1 MRTFRTLEAGMITE
15 SAAHRIAD
23 VQTLEKLY
31 GAPSGAAVD
40 KEVDYLHPHYQR
52 LIAASPFFVLATGG
66 PDGMDASPR
75 GDAPGFVVVADEKT
89 LLIPD
94 RRGNN
99 RVDSLRNIIADPRVA
114 LLFLIPGCGETLR
127 VNGRAEIRTD
137 PRLLERFSVEGKLP
151 RTVIVVHVDTV
162 FFQCA
167 RAIFRSKLWDPARH
181 VERGSLPSTGTIV
194 ADVAKKPLD
203 VEYDKGLYERLKAGL
218 Y

>member
-1 MRTFRTLEAGMITE
+1 VAMNAESTPQRINDVETLE
-15 SAAHRIAD
+15 R
-23 VQTLEKLY
+23 LY

-40 KEVDYLHPHYQR
+40 KEVDFLHPYYQR

-75 GDAPGFVVVADEKT
+75 GDSPGFVAVQDEKT
-89 LLIPD
+89 LLVPD

-99 RVDSLRNIIADPRVA
+99 RVDSLRNIIANPRVA
-114 LLFLIPGCGETLR
+114 LLFLVPGIGETLR

-137 PRLLERFSVEGKLP
+137 PVLLERFNVDGKLP
-151 RTVIVVHVDTV
+151 RSVIVVHVDTV

-167 RAIFRSKLWDPARH
+167 RAIFRSKLWDPEQHIARA
-181 VERGSLPSTGTIV
+181 SLPSTGTIV
-194 ADVAKKPLD
+194 SALTNGRFNDK
-203 VEYDKGLYERLKAGL
+203 EYDSGLYERLKSGL

>member
-1 MRTFRTLEAGMITE
+1 MISAGE
-15 SAAHRIAD
+15 DHRITD
-23 VQTLEKLY
+23 VESLEKLY
-31 GAPSGAAVD
+31 GAPSGAAVE
-40 KEVDYLHPHYQR
+40 KEIDYLHPHYQR

-75 GDAPGFVVVADEKT
+75 GDAPGFVEVGDEKT

-114 LLFLIPGCGETLR
+114 LLFLIPGVGETLR
-127 VNGRAEIRTD
+127 VNGRAEISTD
-137 PRLLERFSVEGKLP
+137 PALLERFSVEGKQP
-151 RTVIVVHVDTV
+151 RSVIVVHVDTV

-181 VERGSLPSTGTIV
+181 LERRSLPSLGTIV
-194 ADVAKKPLD
+194 ADVSKGSFDAKQ
-203 VEYDKGLYERLKAGL
+203 YDEGLYERLRGAL

>member
-1 MRTFRTLEAGMITE
+1 MTTE

-52 LIAASPFFVLATGG
+52 LVEASPFFVLATAGPGG
-66 PDGMDASPR
+66 LDASPR
-75 GDAPGFVVVADEKT
+75 GDAPGFVTVEDEKT

-137 PRLLERFSVEGKLP
+137 AALLERFNVEGKLP
-151 RTVIVVHVDTV
+151 RSVIVVHVDTV

-167 RAIFRSKLWDPARH
+167 RAIFRSKLWDPAQH
-181 VERGSLPSTGTIV
+181 VERASLPSTGTIV
-194 ADVAKKPLD
+194 ADVARKQFDAK
-203 VEYDKGLYERLKAGL
+203 EYDKGLYERLKAGL

>member
-1 MRTFRTLEAGMITE
+1 MDTATE
-15 SAAHRIAD
+15 THRITDIAA
-23 VQTLEKLY
+23 LEKLY
-31 GAPSGAAVD
+31 GLPSGAAVD
-40 KEVDYLHPHYQR
+40 KEIDHLHPHYQR
-52 LIAASPFFVLATGG
+52 LIAASPFFVLASGG

-75 GDAPGFVVVADEKT
+75 GDAPGFVVVDDAKT

-99 RVDSLRNIIADPRVA
+99 RVDSLRNIISNPQVA
-114 LLFLIPGCGETLR
+114 LLFMIPGVSETLR

-137 PRLLERFSVEGKLP
+137 PALLERFRVEGRTP
-151 RTVIVVHVDTV
+151 RSVLVVRVESV

-181 VERGSLPSTGTIV
+181 IDRNSLPSLGTIISDINH
-194 ADVAKKPLD
+194 ARFDGK
-203 VEYDKGLYERLKAGL
+203 EYDKGLYERLRGSL

>member
-1 MRTFRTLEAGMITE
+1 MDTISPT
-15 SAAHRIAD
+15 HRITD
-23 VQTLEKLY
+23 VDTLEKLY
-31 GAPSGAAVD
+31 GFPSGAAVD

-66 PDGMDASPR
+66 PGGMDASPR
-75 GDAPGFVVVADEKT
+75 GDAPGFVEVQDEKT

-137 PRLLERFSVEGKLP
+137 PALLERFPVEGKLP
-151 RTVIVVHVDTV
+151 RTVIVVRVDTV

-167 RAIFRSKLWDPARH
+167 RAIFRSKLWDPAQH
-181 VERGSLPSTGTIV
+181 VERGSLPSTGRIV
-194 ADVAKKPLD
+194 ADVAKKQFD
-203 VEYDKGLYERLKAGL
+203 AAEYDKGLYERLKAGL

>member
-1 MRTFRTLEAGMITE
+1 MSRTNQDHRITDVEALEA
-15 SAAHRIAD
+15 
-23 VQTLEKLY
+23 LY
-31 GAPSGAAVD
+31 GSPSGAAVE
-40 KEVDYLHPHYQR
+40 KEVAYLHPHYQR

-75 GDAPGFVVVADEKT
+75 GDAPGFVVVGDEKT

-99 RVDSLRNIIADPRVA
+99 RVDSLRNIIANPRVA
-114 LLFLIPGCGETLR
+114 LLFLIPGVGETLR
-127 VNGRAEIRTD
+127 VNGRAEISTD
-137 PRLLERFSVEGKLP
+137 PALLQRFSVEGKLP
-151 RTVIVVHVDTV
+151 RSVIVVHVDTV

-181 VERGSLPSTGTIV
+181 IERSSLPSLGTIV
-194 ADVAKKPLD
+194 ADVSKGSFDAKK
-203 VEYDKGLYERLKAGL
+203 YDEGLYERLKSGL

>member
-1 MRTFRTLEAGMITE
+1 MDGTIER
-15 SAAHRIAD
+15 HRIAD
-23 VQTLEKLY
+23 VASLEKLY
-31 GAPSGAAVD
+31 GGPSGAAVD
-40 KEVDYLHPHYQR
+40 KEIDYLHPHYQR

-75 GDAPGFVVVADEKT
+75 GDAPGFVVVEDERT

-114 LLFLIPGCGETLR
+114 LLFLIPGIGETLR

-137 PRLLERFSVEGKLP
+137 PALLERFRVEGRPP
-151 RTVIVVHVDTV
+151 RSVIVVHVERAY
-162 FFQCA
+162 FQCA
-167 RAIFRSKLWDPARH
+167 RAIFRSNLWDPSRR
-181 VERGSLPSTGTIV
+181 VERGSLPSLGTILS
-194 ADVAKKPLD
+194 DVTHARFDGK
-203 VEYDKGLYERLKAGL
+203 EYDKGLYDRLKGSL